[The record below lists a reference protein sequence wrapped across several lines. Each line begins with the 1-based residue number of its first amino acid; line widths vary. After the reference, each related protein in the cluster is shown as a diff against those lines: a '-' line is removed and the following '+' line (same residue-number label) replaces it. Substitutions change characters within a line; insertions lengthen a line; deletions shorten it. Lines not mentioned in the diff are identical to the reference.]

1 MTGVVTAASPAS
13 RARLTGAIYLLYF
26 LTAISGEVFVGRSH
40 LAAYDAVDLIA
51 HAFYA
56 ALVLSFYYLFKPVHS
71 SVSLFA
77 AFLGL
82 AGCAND
88 IVALFSLIPY
98 KLDSLVFFG
107 PYCLLIGGLILRSTF
122 LPRVLGVLMVL
133 AGIGWLIFLTPYAP
147 PLANY
152 LKVIGFV
159 AEMSLMLWLIV
170 RGVEVRRWQEQAG
183 TTGKKE
189 YGASPDL

>member
-1 MTGVVTAASPAS
+1 MVDGVKAASPAS
-13 RARLTGAIYLLYF
+13 RARLTGIVYLLYF

-40 LAAYDAVDLIA
+40 LAAYDAVDLLA
-51 HAFYA
+51 HGFYV
-56 ALVLSFYYLFKPVHS
+56 ALVLLFYYLFKPVNRS
-71 SVSLFA
+71 ISLFA

-82 AGCAND
+82 AGCAD
-88 IVALFSLIPY
+88 DVVTLFDLIPY
-98 KLDSLVFFG
+98 KILSLAFFG
-107 PYCLLIGGLILRSTF
+107 PYCILIGGLILRSTF
-122 LPRVLGVLMVL
+122 LPRILGALMVL
-133 AGIGWLIFLTPYAP
+133 AGVGWLIFLTPFAP
-147 PLANY
+147 PLASY

-170 RGVEVRRWQEQAG
+170 KGVDVRRWQEQAG

>member
-1 MTGVVTAASPAS
+1 MTDGVTASPAS
-13 RARLTGAIYLLYF
+13 RARVTGAVYLLYF

-40 LAAYDAVDLIA
+40 PAAYDAVDLLA
-51 HAFYA
+51 HAFYV
-56 ALVLSFYYLFKPVHS
+56 ALVLLFYYLFKPVNR

-77 AFLGL
+77 AVLGV

-88 IVALFSLIPY
+88 IFILFALIPY
-98 KLDSLVFFG
+98 KINSLLFFG

-133 AGIGWLIFLTPYAP
+133 AGLGWLIFLTPFSP
-147 PLANY
+147 PLAPY

-170 RGVEVRRWQEQAG
+170 KGVDVRQWEEQAG
-183 TTGKKE
+183 AIRT
-189 YGASPDL
+189 